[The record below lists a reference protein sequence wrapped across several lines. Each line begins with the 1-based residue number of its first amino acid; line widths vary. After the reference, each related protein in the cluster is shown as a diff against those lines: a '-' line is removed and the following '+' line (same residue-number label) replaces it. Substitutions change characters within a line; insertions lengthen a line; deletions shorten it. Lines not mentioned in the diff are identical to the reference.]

1 MKGPRLSL
9 RLRWRAHWARWWEQ
23 RLPRQDDLTLHQR
36 NLYILPTRA
45 GWSLAGV
52 AIVLLLAS
60 INEQINLGY
69 ALSFTLGG
77 TALATLHQTHGNLQ
91 GIRLR
96 LGSLQSVHAGEVLRV
111 PLVLSQAPGQRGRM
125 GLSVKAGG
133 AAPVDTELPPG
144 GEALVELD
152 VPAAQ
157 RGWFQLPRL
166 SIETRYPLGIFR
178 AWAYWRPARTVLIWP
193 ALDRQAP
200 PLPDLPQRVN
210 GAQGEHTTTPLGEV
224 PEGLR
229 DYRRGDPLKQVAWR
243 KSAHS
248 LAAGGSLVS
257 REPTTRQSPDRWL
270 DFERSSGLLS
280 LGTEARLS
288 RLATWLA
295 EAERQAQDHGT
306 LYGLRLPGLEI
317 ACGAGPHHLRAC
329 LDALGRWGLPA

>member
-1 MKGPRLSL
+1 MRGERLSL
-9 RLRWRAHWARWWEQ
+9 RQRWRAHWARWWDQ

-60 INEQINLGY
+60 INEQVNLGY

-77 TALATLHQTHGNLQ
+77 TALAALHQTHGNLQ

-96 LGSLQSVHAGEVLRV
+96 LGGLQSVHAGEVLRV
-111 PLVLSQAPGQRGRM
+111 TVMLSQTPTGRGRM
-125 GLSVKAGG
+125 GLSVKVGD

-144 GEALVELD
+144 GETPVELD
-152 VPAAQ
+152 VPAPQ
-157 RGWFQLPRL
+157 RGWFQLPRV

-178 AWAYWRPARTVLIWP
+178 AWAHWRPARTVLIWP

-200 PLPDLPQRVN
+200 PLPDLPTR
-210 GAQGEHTTTPLGEV
+210 AQGAEGEHSATPQGEI

-248 LAAGGSLVS
+248 LAAGGGLVS
-257 REPTTRQSPDRWL
+257 REPATRRSPDRWL
-270 DFERSSGLLS
+270 DFENSPGLLS

-288 RLATWLA
+288 RLATWLV
-295 EAERQAQDHGT
+295 EAEREAQAQGT
-306 LYGLRLPGLEI
+306 LYGLRLPGLETP
-317 ACGAGPHHLRAC
+317 CGAGPHHLRTC
-329 LDALGRWGLPA
+329 LDALGRWGQTS